1 MKKHEFSNNLVWDFG
16 FPVESRW
23 SIVKEV
29 KMKQL
34 RVLALVVFASVVI
47 FARPGFSQ
55 QPKTVTMARTTGSI
69 GTNLEFSTWLLER
82 KFLR

>member
-1 MKKHEFSNNLVWDFG
+1 MMKKHEFSNNLVWDFG

-34 RVLALVVFASVVI
+34 RVLALVVLQLWSFSHG
-47 FARPGFSQ
+47 PGFHSSQ
-55 QPKTVTMARTTGSI
+55 K
-69 GTNLEFSTWLLER
+69 L
-82 KFLR
+82 